1 MYKIY
6 INEKPLLLMNTSE
19 LGDLPKDL
27 PIHLQSRYTGKTK
40 FLLQHIDLLEKTM
53 KEGAV
58 IIYGADFE
66 RLWKD
71 FKSLYRV
78 IRAAGGLVY
87 NPDGEVLAIHRNGF
101 WDLPKGKIEKG
112 EKKKAAAVREVMEET
127 GLKKVKLEHKLLMT
141 YHTYRHPRKDI
152 RVLKKTF
159 WYRMSSDD
167 QDLIPQAEEGIEKAI
182 WIRAANLKKER
193 PIYLNIL
200 EVLKA

>member
-19 LGDLPKDL
+19 LGELPKAL

-40 FLLQHIDLLEKTM
+40 SLLQHIDLMEKTT

-58 IIYGADFE
+58 IIYAPDLE
-66 RLWKD
+66 SLWSD
-71 FKSLYRV
+71 FKSLYRM
-78 IRAAGGLVY
+78 IKAAGGLVY
-87 NPDGEVLAIHRNGF
+87 NQDGEVLAIYRMGY

-112 EKKKAAAVREVMEET
+112 EKKKRAAVREVMEET
-127 GLKKVKLEHKLLMT
+127 GINKVQLEHKLLTT
-141 YHTYRHPRKDI
+141 YHTYRDPRKDR

-159 WYRMSSDD
+159 WYRMSTAH
-167 QDLIPQAEEGIEKAI
+167 QTLTPQAEEGIEKAI
-182 WIRAANLKKER
+182 WIHPVNLKEER